1 MKAKRILTVAAA
13 AALII
18 TSVFAGGNFTKV
30 QAKDNDTPKKIT
42 LGYWESPNGELL
54 TKEKGS
60 LEAAF
65 PDTNVEWVEFQS
77 GTDILTAMQ
86 SGSIDFAT
94 IGTPPAALGL
104 AKGYPF
110 KIFYLLLARRL
121 RPLRWEMNCVCYLL
135 DIAF

>member
-18 TSVFAGGNFTKV
+18 TSVFAGGNFMKV

-65 PDTNVEWVEFQS
+65 PDTDVEWVEFQS

-110 KIFYLLLARRL
+110 KIFYCIGSWTSCGRKCSSD
-121 RPLRWEMNCVCYLL
+121 PG
-135 DIAF
+135 

>member
-30 QAKDNDTPKKIT
+30 KAK
-42 LGYWESPNGELL
+42 LL

-65 PDTNVEWVEFQS
+65 PDTDVEWVEFQS

-121 RPLRWEMNCVCYLL
+121 QPLRWEMNCVCYLL
-135 DIAF
+135 DRIS